1 MEKEGFKVSR
11 ISDELFLIK
20 EQYATARE
28 ARISGKPYDLS
39 QIDSRITS
47 LSATID
53 LAYLTRDEIIAVK
66 IEAENTKK
74 EIDVNEAELIIKQ
87 AEQEFNDQ
95 RYEKARE
102 YVNSAYEKL
111 IELKSF
117 QAKANAAYIAARKN
131 IEGFLIENGQIIVG
145 ILLAI
150 AVLYLLFRKKI
161 KRALLKKKIKD
172 NEAEVMVLKKEIQK
186 AQESFFVRNNLS
198 EGEYAIKTKIYGEK
212 IRDLN
217 RDNALLTEQ
226 LEGTKGK
233 KKEWKEHW
241 TKL

>member
-1 MEKEGFKVSR
+1 MNKKYVFLVLFGLILSGIVFGADLNSINSEINSITEKVSAMEKEGFKVSM

-131 IEGFLIENGQIIVG
+131 I
-145 ILLAI
+145 
-150 AVLYLLFRKKI
+150 
-161 KRALLKKKIKD
+161 
-172 NEAEVMVLKKEIQK
+172 
-186 AQESFFVRNNLS
+186 
-198 EGEYAIKTKIYGEK
+198 
-212 IRDLN
+212 
-217 RDNALLTEQ
+217 
-226 LEGTKGK
+226 
-233 KKEWKEHW
+233 
-241 TKL
+241 